1 MSRSIPPFPP
11 IPDDTTR
18 AVSAVFGRGNIYR
31 VIGDQVNSMFS
42 EVDVSALDASGGKSP
57 ENTPLLAILIMFQF
71 AEDLPDRR
79 AADALRS
86 RMDWKY
92 ALHQPL
98 INPYLEYQ
106 KLCKFRSYC
115 IHTSTTAEPL
125 QKLVNRLAARGLFR
139 DGCGQP
145 LKISEILLRVCFISR
160 LEDITETILLAL
172 EVLAAYQPELL
183 REKAAPHW
191 YVRYD
196 RQHIP
201 FLMPDTSQAQM
212 ELVQTIGE
220 DIVSLLQIM
229 TCKGADRRLL
239 PEVKKLQQILSVH
252 YDNKTGKAIWRPDE
266 CAFCGQNGY

>member
-1 MSRSIPPFPP
+1 MPRVIPPFPP

-18 AVSAVFGRGNIYR
+18 AVNAVFGRGNIYR
-31 VIGDQVNSMFS
+31 VIGDQVNSLFS
-42 EVDVSALDASGGKSP
+42 DVDVSILDASSGKSP
-57 ENTPLLAILIMFQF
+57 ETTPLLALLMMFQF

-98 INPYLEYQ
+98 INPYLDYR
-106 KLCKFRSYC
+106 KLCNFRSFC
-115 IHTSTTAEPL
+115 MHTLAVSESL
-125 QKLVNRLAARGLFR
+125 QKLVTSLAGTGLFR
-139 DGCGQP
+139 DGRIQP
-145 LKISEILLRVCFISR
+145 LNMSEILVRVCFISR

-183 REKAAPHW
+183 RERAAPHW

-196 RQHIP
+196 RQHIT
-201 FLMPDTSQAQM
+201 FLIPDIPQEQ
-212 ELVQTIGE
+212 EDLVQVIGE
-220 DIVSLLQIM
+220 DILSLLQIM
-229 TCKGADRRLL
+229 TCTRADRRLL
-239 PEVKKLQQILSVH
+239 PEVKKLQQILSIH
-252 YDNKTGKAIWRPDE
+252 YDNQTGKALWRPDE